1 LAGGVNDQIKY
12 VLHSCVCVCV
22 CVCVWCDVMCV
33 LVGLL
38 NETYNTVSSICTSE
52 QHMLK

>member
-22 CVCVWCDVMCV
+22 CVCVCDVMWCV
-33 LVGLL
+33 CLSV
-38 NETYNTVSSICTSE
+38 C
-52 QHMLK
+52 